1 MAMVFC
7 RACAKDIHETAPTCP
22 RCGASQHIALPA
34 KSSTDSPW
42 LAIVSLILGIICVL
56 TLFDDSEWDRDTL
69 FGISIFSVAGL
80 VCGII
85 SINQKKPGNNL
96 AIAGVVLSAIA
107 TLCFAGL
114 SLD

>member
-1 MAMVFC
+1 MTMVFC
-7 RACAKDIHETAPTCP
+7 RACAKEIHETAPTCP
-22 RCGASQHIALPA
+22 QCGAGQPVAQVTQTGTGSA
-34 KSSTDSPW
+34 W

-69 FGISIFSVAGL
+69 FGMSLFSVAGL
-80 VCGII
+80 ACGII

>member
-7 RACAKDIHETAPTCP
+7 RACAKEIHETAPTCP
-22 RCGASQHIALPA
+22 QCGASQHVARAAPA
-34 KSSTDSPW
+34 DIDSPW
-42 LAIVSLILGIICVL
+42 LAIVSLILGIICIL
-56 TLFDDSEWDRDTL
+56 TLIDDSPWDRSTL
-69 FGISIFSVAGL
+69 FGMSIFSVASL
-80 VCGII
+80 ACGII
-85 SINQKKPGNNL
+85 SINQKRPGNNL